1 MIFVQPPLDN
11 FISHTY
17 IMVLL
22 SHSIDLSF
30 GAIHCFLCKIMIV
43 SKEVKQM
50 IVQITQLL
58 SEQEEYMEEE

>member
-1 MIFVQPPLDN
+1 MIFVQPPLNN

-17 IMVLL
+17 IIVLL

-30 GAIHCFLCKIMIV
+30 AAIHCFLCKIIIL
-43 SKEVKQM
+43 SKVIKQI